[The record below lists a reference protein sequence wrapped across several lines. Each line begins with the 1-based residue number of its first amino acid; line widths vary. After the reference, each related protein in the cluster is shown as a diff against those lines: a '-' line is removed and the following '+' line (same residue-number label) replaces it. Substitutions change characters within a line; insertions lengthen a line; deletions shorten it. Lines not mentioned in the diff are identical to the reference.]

1 MVVLQ
6 VRMALGNPK
15 AIRSCRMCD
24 FKPKLS
30 QSKMARK
37 YKRKYGK
44 DVYKIHGLMGW
55 EKRKDLMLERIGK
68 YTAIDKH
75 SIV

>member
-1 MVVLQ
+1 
-6 VRMALGNPK
+6 MA
-15 AIRSCRMCD
+15 D
-24 FKPKLS
+24 VKPRVA

-55 EKRKDLMLERIGK
+55 EKKQDMMLARVGK
-68 YTAIDKH
+68 YTLDKP
-75 SIV
+75 